1 MPKCKNNSK
10 KYYKGTEPS
19 PKGLGICSQT
29 LKEGTKKKG
38 KDGNM
43 WIVKKI
49 KNGQLRWIKF
59 KNDSDDYRIVNVTLN
74 NLKKYNTLDSGLG
87 QVNFKYEISIIL
99 KNKDRKGVFLIK
111 NDVIIGF
118 YHLLLKP
125 ILQLVFI
132 TISKNYRGKKL
143 CSKLIKNLIEYI
155 QQKNINILK
164 IVNASGLSA
173 LKCYYHLNKLNYNI
187 FYKNDKDE
195 WEQINKSELI
205 PIGKKMIEYDA
216 WMVILF
222 IKNKLT
228 DEIKSLVD

>member
-1 MPKCKNNSK
+1 MPKCINNSK

-59 KNDSDDYRIVNVTLN
+59 KNDNDDYKIVNVTLN

-155 QQKNINILK
+155 QRKNINILK

-205 PIGKKMIEYDA
+205 PIGKKMIEYDD
-216 WMVILF
+216 WMEILF

-228 DEIKSLVD
+228 DKIKSLVD

>member
-19 PKGLGICSQT
+19 PKGLGICSQA

-59 KNDSDDYRIVNVTLN
+59 KNDNDDYKIVNITLN
-74 NLKKYNTLDSGLG
+74 NLKKYNTLDSGLD

-125 ILQLVFI
+125 IF
-132 TISKNYRGKKL
+132 TISIY
-143 CSKLIKNLIEYI
+143 
-155 QQKNINILK
+155 
-164 IVNASGLSA
+164 
-173 LKCYYHLNKLNYNI
+173 YNI
-187 FYKNDKDE
+187 
-195 WEQINKSELI
+195 
-205 PIGKKMIEYDA
+205 
-216 WMVILF
+216 
-222 IKNKLT
+222 
-228 DEIKSLVD
+228 

>member
-1 MPKCKNNSK
+1 MPKCINNSK

-59 KNDSDDYRIVNVTLN
+59 KNDNDDYKIVNVTLN

>member
-19 PKGLGICSQT
+19 PKGLGICSQA

-59 KNDSDDYRIVNVTLN
+59 KNDNDDYKIVNITLN
-74 NLKKYNTLDSGLG
+74 NLKKYNTLDSGLD

-216 WMVILF
+216 WMEILF